1 LTVDSK
7 CMVAFPHSALHT
19 SRTSPHL
26 RTTRS
31 RYSWSLYC
39 LSLRAISVA
48 LFSSQQSLL
57 PCRVLRHRTFL
68 ASNELTVNSKKRRS
82 KMASLDFDQKFLGR
96 VAKQTAD
103 SNPFLS
109 DALYQILGLSVLLA
123 RRLIRAR
130 KLRKLDTS
138 RDTPSLA
145 AYQHILWMS
154 REGLSILEL
163 YVLPYAQDN
172 QHGPECR
179 VLSVKLRASFYH
191 IFCLF
196 HNQPPV
202 TTTNMP
208 STDPRIPGL
217 PPLPL
222 SARIGNGG
230 RQADPPGLSPP
241 SKRAGKQS
249 TLREPID
256 SIVSETSF
264 VTNPYAAGGPV
275 GTPSPGPPINAPP
288 GLNPVPIPQPSS
300 FILPPLNFVPL
311 ASGYFATA
319 TSYAT
324 QFLHGSHPLRLSVA
338 LEHSAF
344 LWDCVHDHDG
354 SRRVARRAIKDVYR
368 AQEAMDDTEFEDAAE
383 LVGILG
389 RMMKRKSWE
398 GTPRVGMSS
407 PEPVTQAITQPSGGG
422 NRHSSGA
429 PIAPTQ
435 RSPQSTRRAAEGPPM
450 TDPSTQSHSR
460 SAARSRSTSA
470 SKPTP
475 RPKGSGSHETTPP
488 SATQRYAGGGS
499 QDTTPRARHVSME
512 SGASTTP
519 RAPHGVGG
527 RSPATPSTVRSV
539 HRATGSG
546 GSQKGTPIVG
556 NSTPIT
562 PSVAATLASD
572 TVRRS
577 PNLRRSPPARLSPT
591 QESSHSRPQ
600 R

>member
-1 LTVDSK
+1 
-7 CMVAFPHSALHT
+7 
-19 SRTSPHL
+19 
-26 RTTRS
+26 
-31 RYSWSLYC
+31 
-39 LSLRAISVA
+39 
-48 LFSSQQSLL
+48 
-57 PCRVLRHRTFL
+57 
-68 ASNELTVNSKKRRS
+68 
-82 KMASLDFDQKFLGR
+82 MASLDFDQKFLGR

-202 TTTNMP
+202 TTTNMT
-208 STDPRIPGL
+208 STDGRTPGA
-217 PPLPL
+217 PPLHL
-222 SARIGNGG
+222 SPGGGNGG
-230 RQADPPGLSPP
+230 RKAGPPGLSPP
-241 SKRAGKQS
+241 SKRAGKQPS
-249 TLREPID
+249 LREPVD

-264 VTNPYAAGGPV
+264 VTNPYAGGGGPV

-344 LWDCVHDHDG
+344 LWDCCHDHDG

-398 GTPRVGMSS
+398 GTPRVGGMSS
-407 PEPVTQAITQPSGGG
+407 PEPAAQGGIQASGTAFGG
-422 NRHSSGA
+422 VA
-429 PIAPTQ
+429 PLSVAQ
-435 RSPQSTRRAAEGPPM
+435 RSPQSSRRAAEGPPIA
-450 TDPSTQSHSR
+450 DPANHGQSR
-460 SAARSRSTSA
+460 SAARSRSTST
-470 SKPTP
+470 SKPAP
-475 RPKGSGSHETTPP
+475 RQREGGSHENTPRVE
-488 SATQRYAGGGS
+488 TQRRSGGS
-499 QDTTPRARHVSME
+499 QETTPRARHVSME

-519 RAPHGVGG
+519 RAPQGFTG
-527 RSPATPSTVRSV
+527 RSPATPSTARTMHHAS
-539 HRATGSG
+539 GSS
-546 GSQKGTPIVG
+546 GSAKGTPVVG
-556 NSTPIT
+556 SSTPIA
-562 PSVAATLASD
+562 PSAAANLASD
-572 TVRRS
+572 SVRRS
-577 PNLRRSPPARLSPT
+577 PNLRRSPRSSPT
-591 QESSHSRPQ
+591 QESAYRQQ

>member
-1 LTVDSK
+1 
-7 CMVAFPHSALHT
+7 
-19 SRTSPHL
+19 
-26 RTTRS
+26 
-31 RYSWSLYC
+31 
-39 LSLRAISVA
+39 
-48 LFSSQQSLL
+48 
-57 PCRVLRHRTFL
+57 
-68 ASNELTVNSKKRRS
+68 
-82 KMASLDFDQKFLGR
+82 MASLDFDQKFLGR
-96 VAKQTAD
+96 IAKRTAD

-172 QHGPECR
+172 QLGPECR

-202 TTTNMP
+202 TTTNLIP
-208 STDPRIPGL
+208 TDSRAPGA

-222 SARIGNGG
+222 SPRGGSGG
-230 RQADPPGLSPP
+230 RKTDPSALSPS
-241 SKRAGKQS
+241 SKRAGKQP

-275 GTPSPGPPINAPP
+275 GTPSPGPPISAPP
-288 GLNPVPIPQPSS
+288 GLNPIPIPQPSS

-311 ASGYFATA
+311 ATGYFATA

-389 RMMKRKSWE
+389 RMMKRKSFE

-407 PEPVTQAITQPSGGG
+407 PEPVTQGGTQTSSGGNEQG
-422 NRHSSGA
+422 SRAHATVAQQSPHSS
-429 PIAPTQ
+429 
-435 RSPQSTRRAAEGPPM
+435 RRAAEGPPIAV
-450 TDPSTQSHSR
+450 PATQSQSR
-460 SAARSRSTSA
+460 GAVRSRATSTSK
-470 SKPTP
+470 SSPQQKQ
-475 RPKGSGSHETTPP
+475 SGSHEGTPKAETRRH
-488 SATQRYAGGGS
+488 SGGGS
-499 QDTTPRARHVSME
+499 QDTTPRARHVSIE
-512 SGASTTP
+512 SGASKTP
-519 RAPHGVGG
+519 QAPQSVGG
-527 RSPATPSTVRSV
+527 RSPATRSTVRTMHHAS
-539 HRATGSG
+539 GSG

-562 PSVAATLASD
+562 PSAAAVLASD

-577 PNLRRSPPARLSPT
+577 PNLRRSPRSSPT
-591 QESSHSRPQ
+591 QNSPSSKQ
-600 R
+600 QQ

>member
-1 LTVDSK
+1 LCVVHFSTVAPPK
-7 CMVAFPHSALHT
+7 PAF
-19 SRTSPHL
+19 R
-26 RTTRS
+26 
-31 RYSWSLYC
+31 YC
-39 LSLRAISVA
+39 L
-48 LFSSQQSLL
+48 
-57 PCRVLRHRTFL
+57 FL
-68 ASNELTVNSKKRRS
+68 AINKLTSISQKSRR
-82 KMASLDFDQKFLGR
+82 KMASL
-96 VAKQTAD
+96 AKQTAD

-109 DALYQILGLSVLLA
+109 GALFQILGLSVLLS

-145 AYQHILWMS
+145 AYQHILWIS

-172 QHGPECR
+172 QHGPACR

-208 STDPRIPGL
+208 STDPRTAGL
-217 PPLPL
+217 PPLPGAA
-222 SARIGNGG
+222 SGG
-230 RQADPPGLSPP
+230 RKADPPGLSPP
-241 SKRAGKQS
+241 SKRAGKQP
-249 TLREPID
+249 TLREPIN
-256 SIVSETSF
+256 SIVSESSF

-288 GLNPVPIPQPSS
+288 GLNPVPMPQPSS

-319 TSYAT
+319 TQYAT

-344 LWDCVHDHDG
+344 LWDCVHDHEG

-398 GTPRVGMSS
+398 GTPRVGMGS
-407 PEPVTQAITQPSGGG
+407 PEPVTQGVPQESGGN
-422 NRHSSGA
+422 NRHGSGA
-429 PIAPTQ
+429 PVAPAQ
-435 RSPQSTRRAAEGPPM
+435 RSPQNTRRAAEGPPLAE
-450 TDPSTQSHSR
+450 PPTQNQSR
-460 SAARSRSTSA
+460 TATRSRSTSD
-470 SKPTP
+470 SKPAPRQKESGNREIPPTP
-475 RPKGSGSHETTPP
+475 ETRRSGGVWGSPES
-488 SATQRYAGGGS
+488 
-499 QDTTPRARHVSME
+499 TPRARHVSVE

-527 RSPATPSTVRSV
+527 RSPATPSTVQSM
-539 HRATGSG
+539 HHASGSG
-546 GSQKGTPIVG
+546 GSQKGTPNVG
-556 NSTPIT
+556 NSVPIS
-562 PSVAATLASD
+562 PSAATILAAD
-572 TVRRS
+572 HIRRS
-577 PNLRRSPPARLSPT
+577 PPNLRRSPRSSPT
-591 QESSHSRPQ
+591 HESPRARQ
-600 R
+600 QQ